1 MLMKKLLTFL
11 FVLLMAG
18 TALANNLTD
27 ANEQSQKPVCYL
39 ESLTEDSILFY
50 MTGPDGA
57 ELYFAVEHNYE
68 EGAEFFPYD
77 GPVLFTEPGNYRVMA
92 FAIEPGK
99 DPSDLCELNFVICE
113 NPQPWL
119 IPDPPYIDIEQL
131 EDGSCK
137 VTIEPYDTGG
147 QLFYHVNVHYGDG
160 QLVPYGEFES
170 LYDYQPYPGPLLFT
184 EPGHYEISAY
194 TWRPGEAQSY
204 HAYDSCTV
212 TAPAPLER
220 TGAPV
225 FMGESIE
232 DDGKYVG
239 YRVTIIPTE
248 PSDLYYRTMIRTNP
262 DEWEWEVLSD
272 WATYTEPIE
281 FRTDGFYRVEAYA
294 IAEGKAE
301 SEHIAYECQVEIP
314 KVSYDFEEDGIF
326 YKIIDDGMVS
336 VTAETT
342 DYYYNTSYSGDVVI
356 PDFVTHNG
364 VTYQVCAIGERAFLC
379 SNVTSVTLGDCVT
392 SIGEKAFWDCSN
404 LSEMV
409 LGDYVIEVG
418 SDAFGSCYH
427 LTKLTIGSGV
437 ARIGSGAFANCSL
450 QEIICKPATPPVMA
464 DSDCFTCYDTATLQV
479 HPAVANSYR
488 ATSYWNMF
496 ANIVAEKKVAP
507 APGDVNGDGQLNVS
521 DVTTILNSLLNGN

>member
-1 MLMKKLLTFL
+1 
-11 FVLLMAG
+11 
-18 TALANNLTD
+18 
-27 ANEQSQKPVCYL
+27 
-39 ESLTEDSILFY
+39 
-50 MTGPDGA
+50 
-57 ELYFAVEHNYE
+57 
-68 EGAEFFPYD
+68 
-77 GPVLFTEPGNYRVMA
+77 
-92 FAIEPGK
+92 
-99 DPSDLCELNFVICE
+99 
-113 NPQPWL
+113 
-119 IPDPPYIDIEQL
+119 
-131 EDGSCK
+131 
-137 VTIEPYDTGG
+137 
-147 QLFYHVNVHYGDG
+147 
-160 QLVPYGEFES
+160 
-170 LYDYQPYPGPLLFT
+170 
-184 EPGHYEISAY
+184 
-194 TWRPGEAQSY
+194 
-204 HAYDSCTV
+204 
-212 TAPAPLER
+212 
-220 TGAPV
+220 
-225 FMGESIE
+225 
-232 DDGKYVG
+232 
-239 YRVTIIPTE
+239 
-248 PSDLYYRTMIRTNP
+248 MIRTNP